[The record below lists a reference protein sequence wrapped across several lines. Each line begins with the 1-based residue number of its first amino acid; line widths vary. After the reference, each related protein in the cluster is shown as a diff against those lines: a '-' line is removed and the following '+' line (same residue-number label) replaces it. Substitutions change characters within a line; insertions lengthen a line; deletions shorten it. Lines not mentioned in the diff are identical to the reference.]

1 MPGKSVFWKLHFKEL
16 YHLVY
21 SEDAFQGALSFGLR
35 AIRGDVSSDGDR
47 DGNLTFL
54 ERRQRV

>member
-1 MPGKSVFWKLHFKEL
+1 MPGKSVFWKLHFNEL
-16 YHLVY
+16 YHL
-21 SEDAFQGALSFGLR
+21 DLFG
-35 AIRGDVSSDGDR
+35 IWQNVSSDGDR